1 MADGNDKEVVVRNKQ
16 VIFKDYI
23 TGFLKESDMNI
34 TNGNVKL
41 KVPAGSKAILVKNL
55 YLSCD
60 PYMRHLMRPQGSEIF
75 NPYIPGSPI
84 SGFGVAKVLDSGHP
98 EFKEGDL
105 FWGMTGWEEYSLLTE
120 TQGLFKI

>member
-1 MADGNDKEVVVRNKQ
+1 MADGNDKEVAVSNKQ

-41 KVPAGSKAILVKNL
+41 KVPAGSKVILVKNL

-75 NPYIPGSPI
+75 NPYIPGSV
-84 SGFGVAKVLDSGHP
+84 S
-98 EFKEGDL
+98 L
-105 FWGMTGWEEYSLLTE
+105 FFPLS
-120 TQGLFKI
+120 QLFPHCNIFIDHNPVVY